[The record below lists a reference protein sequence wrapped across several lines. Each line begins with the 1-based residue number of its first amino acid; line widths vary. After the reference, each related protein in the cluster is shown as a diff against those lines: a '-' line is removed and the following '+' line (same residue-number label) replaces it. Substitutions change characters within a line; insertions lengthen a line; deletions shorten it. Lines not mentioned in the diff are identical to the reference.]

1 MVNREYLI
9 SRFRDIFNKTLESE
23 LTYCGDIDSIDYYD
37 LFCKA
42 ASKEHLYYINGNN
55 LCMFNYDYEGK
66 EAVLIIVSIPINSD
80 TKVKDVAEHVMDVV
94 SILEECFIK
103 LEVLK
108 SEEVKE
114 DKFIYVTAVK
124 TLETKQGGTLEYD

>member
-1 MVNREYLI
+1 MDKKHLI
-9 SRFRDIFNKTLESE
+9 SRYREIFNRTLESE
-23 LTYCGDIDSIDYYD
+23 LSYSGDVDTIDYYD

-42 ASKEHLYYINGNN
+42 ASKEHLYYIDSKN

-66 EAVLIIVSIPINSD
+66 EAVLIIVSIPINTD

-114 DKFIYVTAVK
+114 DKFVYVTAVK
-124 TLETKQGGTLEYD
+124 TIETKGGV

>member
-1 MVNREYLI
+1 MDRKHLI
-9 SRFRDIFNKTLESE
+9 SRYREIFNRTLESE
-23 LTYCGDIDSIDYYD
+23 LSYSGDVDGIDYYD

-42 ASKEHLYYINGNN
+42 ASKEHLYCIDSKN

-66 EAVLIIVSIPINSD
+66 EAVLIIVSIPINTD

-114 DKFIYVTAVK
+114 DKFVYVTAVK
-124 TLETKQGGTLEYD
+124 TIETKGGV

>member
-1 MVNREYLI
+1 MDRKHLI
-9 SRFRDIFNKTLESE
+9 SRYREIFNRTLESE
-23 LTYCGDIDSIDYYD
+23 LSYSGDVSTIDYYD

-42 ASKEHLYYINGNN
+42 ASKEHLYCIDSKN

-66 EAVLIIVSIPINSD
+66 EAVLIIVSIPINTD

-114 DKFIYVTAVK
+114 DKFVYVTAVK
-124 TLETKQGGTLEYD
+124 TIETKGGV

>member
-1 MVNREYLI
+1 MDRKHLI
-9 SRFRDIFNKTLESE
+9 SRYREIFNRTLESE
-23 LTYCGDIDSIDYYD
+23 LSYSGDVDTIDYYD
-37 LFCKA
+37 LFCRA
-42 ASKEHLYYINGNN
+42 ASKEHLYCINNKN

-66 EAVLIIVSIPINSD
+66 EAVLIIVSIPINTD

-114 DKFIYVTAVK
+114 DKFVYVTAVK
-124 TLETKQGGTLEYD
+124 VVETKGGI

>member
-1 MVNREYLI
+1 MDRKYLI
-9 SRFRDIFNKTLESE
+9 SRYKEIFNRTLESE
-23 LTYCGDIDSIDYYD
+23 SSYSGDINKINYYD

-42 ASKEHLYYINGNN
+42 ASKEHLYCINTKN

-66 EAVLIIVSIPINSD
+66 EAVLIIISIPINTD
-80 TKVKDVAEHVMDVV
+80 TKVKDVAERVIDVV

-114 DKFIYVTAVK
+114 DKFVYITAVK
-124 TLETKQGGTLEYD
+124 IVETKGGM

>member
-1 MVNREYLI
+1 MDKKHLI
-9 SRFRDIFNKTLESE
+9 SRYREIFNRTLESE
-23 LTYCGDIDSIDYYD
+23 LSYSGDVDTIDYYD
-37 LFCKA
+37 LFCRA
-42 ASKEHLYYINGNN
+42 ASKEHLYCIDSKN

-66 EAVLIIVSIPINSD
+66 EAVLIIVSIPINTD
-80 TKVKDVAEHVMDVV
+80 TKVKDVAEHVMNVV

-114 DKFIYVTAVK
+114 DKFVYVTAVK
-124 TLETKQGGTLEYD
+124 VVETK

>member
-1 MVNREYLI
+1 MDRKHLI
-9 SRFRDIFNKTLESE
+9 SRYREIFNRTLESE
-23 LTYCGDIDSIDYYD
+23 LSYSGDVSTIDYYD

-42 ASKEHLYYINGNN
+42 ASKEHLYCIDSKN

-66 EAVLIIVSIPINSD
+66 EAVLIIVSIPINTD

-114 DKFIYVTAVK
+114 DKFVYVTAVK
-124 TLETKQGGTLEYD
+124 IIETKGGM

>member
-1 MVNREYLI
+1 MDRKHLI
-9 SRFRDIFNKTLESE
+9 SRYSEIFNRTLESE
-23 LTYCGDIDSIDYYD
+23 LSYSGDVSTIDYYD

-42 ASKEHLYYINGNN
+42 ASKEHLYCIDSKN

-66 EAVLIIVSIPINSD
+66 EAVLIIVSIPINTD

-114 DKFIYVTAVK
+114 DKFVYVTAVK
-124 TLETKQGGTLEYD
+124 TIETKGGV

>member
-1 MVNREYLI
+1 MDRKYLI
-9 SRFRDIFNKTLESE
+9 SRYREIFNKTIESE
-23 LTYCGDIDSIDYYD
+23 LSYSGDVSTIDYYD

-42 ASKEHLYYINGNN
+42 ASKEHLYCIDSKN

-66 EAVLIIVSIPINSD
+66 EAVLIIVSIPINTD

-103 LEVLK
+103 LEVLR

-114 DKFIYVTAVK
+114 DKFVYVTAVK
-124 TLETKQGGTLEYD
+124 TVETKGGV

>member
-1 MVNREYLI
+1 MDRKYII
-9 SRFRDIFNKTLESE
+9 SRYREIFNRTLESE
-23 LTYCGDIDSIDYYD
+23 LSYSGDVNTIDYYD

-42 ASKEHLYYINGNN
+42 ASKEHLYYIDSKNV
-55 LCMFNYDYEGK
+55 CMFNYDYEGN
-66 EAVLIIVSIPINSD
+66 EAILIIISIPINSD
-80 TKVKDVAEHVMDVV
+80 TKIKDVAEHVIDIV

-114 DKFIYVTAVK
+114 DKFVYVTAVK
-124 TLETKQGGTLEYD
+124 IAETKGGI